1 MRLRAGPGAE
11 AGALAGR
18 AAGDSGWASGSAAP
32 NQTGG
37 ARVAASPS
45 RRGRSL
51 ERLGKQA
58 RGAEGAV
65 RAVLTAPPSR
75 PGSRQCFGDGL
86 HWAGCMVI
94 VLLGQQRRFAVLDFC
109 YHLLKVQKHDG
120 KDEVIKN
127 VVRAPRGEPLCPCR
141 CPPWARVSPGRVCPE
156 ARLPRACAALCLL
169 TPRGASAPFAVS
181 LAVLGEATA
190 SILSQAPLVASKCD
204 VRQSLRSSMSVVFS

>member
-32 NQTGG
+32 DQTGG

-51 ERLGKQA
+51 ERLGRQA

-127 VVRAPRGEPLCPCR
+127 VVRAPRGEPLLSLPLLSLGPGFTR
-141 CPPWARVSPGRVCPE
+141 SRVPRGQAAAGLRSAVSAHAPGRLGPLRGL
-156 ARLPRACAALCLL
+156 A
-169 TPRGASAPFAVS
+169 RGA
-181 LAVLGEATA
+181 G
-190 SILSQAPLVASKCD
+190 
-204 VRQSLRSSMSVVFS
+204 